1 MNKLYR
7 FILKHKVLILAIFL
21 ISSIICVFSS
31 TKVSVNYNI
40 MDYLPDDAPS
50 TIALDVMEKEFG
62 GEIPN
67 ARVMVS
73 NVTIPQAL
81 EIKQQLK
88 DIDGVQ
94 SVSWLDDS
102 VNITVPIETIDKDTL
117 ESWYKDENAVFTL
130 TIDDEKKIETLDQ
143 IREIIG
149 EDGAMSGSSVN
160 SAVAATETSSELA
173 TIMLIVI
180 PIVLGILLL
189 TTSSWFEPILFLAT
203 IGIAIVLN
211 MGTNIFFGEIS
222 FVTNAAGSLLQLAVS
237 MDYAIFL
244 LHRFSEFRKD
254 GLEINEAM
262 IMALKKSVS
271 SITASGITTIIGF
284 AALILMRFKIGPD
297 MGIIMAKSIIL
308 SLICVLIL
316 LPVLAMLSYKLID
329 KTQHRR
335 FLPSFKKL
343 GKAIYKIKIPALIIF
358 IIILVPSILAQNSN
372 QFLYGASE
380 IFGDN
385 NTQIGRDRT
394 IIEDTFGKSNQLV
407 LLVPNGDFETEKI
420 LSDELHDIP
429 EVSSIVS
436 YVDMVGAEVPTE
448 YLPDDTLSQLISD
461 NYSRMLLNVNADY
474 EGKRSFEI
482 VEQIRNIAQSYY
494 PDEYY
499 LAGDSVSTYDMKDTV
514 TADNVRVNAIAIGAI
529 AIVLLLTFRSVS
541 IPILLLLAIESS
553 IWLNLSI
560 PYLVGEKLFYIS
572 YLIISSIQLGATVD
586 YAILFANR
594 YIENREILSKKD
606 SIIETISSTTISILT
621 SASIMAVA
629 GIILGEFSTNKII
642 SQLGFLVG
650 RGAIL
655 STIMVL
661 FVLPALLYIFDK
673 VIQKTTL
680 KCHFKK

>member
-1 MNKLYR
+1 M
-7 FILKHKVLILAIFL
+7 
-21 ISSIICVFSS
+21 
-31 TKVSVNYNI
+31 
-40 MDYLPDDAPS
+40 
-50 TIALDVMEKEFG
+50 
-62 GEIPN
+62 
-67 ARVMVS
+67 
-73 NVTIPQAL
+73 
-81 EIKQQLK
+81 
-88 DIDGVQ
+88 
-94 SVSWLDDS
+94 
-102 VNITVPIETIDKDTL
+102 
-117 ESWYKDENAVFTL
+117 
-130 TIDDEKKIETLDQ
+130 
-143 IREIIG
+143 
-149 EDGAMSGSSVN
+149 
-160 SAVAATETSSELA
+160 
-173 TIMLIVI
+173 
-180 PIVLGILLL
+180 
-189 TTSSWFEPILFLAT
+189 
-203 IGIAIVLN
+203 
-211 MGTNIFFGEIS
+211 
-222 FVTNAAGSLLQLAVS
+222 
-237 MDYAIFL
+237 
-244 LHRFSEFRKD
+244 
-254 GLEINEAM
+254 
-262 IMALKKSVS
+262 
-271 SITASGITTIIGF
+271 
-284 AALILMRFKIGPD
+284 
-297 MGIIMAKSIIL
+297 
-308 SLICVLIL
+308 
-316 LPVLAMLSYKLID
+316 
-329 KTQHRR
+329 
-335 FLPSFKKL
+335 
-343 GKAIYKIKIPALIIF
+343 
-358 IIILVPSILAQNSN
+358 
-372 QFLYGASE
+372 
-380 IFGDN
+380 
-385 NTQIGRDRT
+385 
-394 IIEDTFGKSNQLV
+394 

-436 YVDMVGAEVPTE
+436 YVDMAGAEVPTE

-461 NYSRMLLNVNADY
+461 NYSRMLLNINADY

-673 VIQKTTL
+673 VIQKTSL
-680 KCHFKK
+680 KYHFKK